1 MELLLPEAGLI
12 IWLLFIVFIL
22 LLLPVLFA
30 LYSILKN
37 EFKDSTTKLTWTL
50 VVLLLP
56 IFGPVLYYLIGKK
69 QIVKNN

>member
-12 IWLLFIVFIL
+12 IWTLFSIFML
-22 LLLPVLFA
+22 MLLPMLFA

-37 EFKDSTTKLTWTL
+37 EFKDSITKLTWTL

-56 IFGPVLYYLIGKK
+56 FFGTVLYFLIGKK
-69 QIVKNN
+69 QILKNN